1 MTRGRPDPTGL
12 HSATTDVHAHCMPV
26 GLVDTLRR
34 DGDRYGVEIV
44 THDGART
51 ARIAGRVDAGPLRA
65 DFEDVDARIAAMDRT
80 GVRTQILSS
89 WIDLTAY
96 ALPAPE
102 GARYARMFNEL
113 LAETAALHPERFLAL
128 ATAPLQSGA
137 HAADELRHA
146 VEHLG
151 MVGVEIATTVD
162 GRDLDDPDLTP
173 FWRTAEELG
182 CLILVHP
189 YASLAGRSLPR
200 YFLGNL
206 VGNPAESTIAVAHL
220 VFGGVLERF
229 PELRVCVVHGGGF
242 LPYQSGRLD
251 RGYAAVP
258 KHTAAHLTR
267 PPSEWIRRLYFDTVL
282 HDPALLAVL
291 VGIVGADHVLL
302 GSDYPFE
309 MGDPDP
315 VATVEA
321 IPGLDDDQRALILGG
336 NAERLVAGLAT

>member
-1 MTRGRPDPTGL
+1 MTPRVQPG
-12 HSATTDVHAHCMPV
+12 ATTDVHAHCMPV
-26 GLVDTLRR
+26 GLVEALQR
-34 DGDRYGVEIV
+34 DGDRYGIEIV
-44 THDGART
+44 TRDGKRT

-65 DFEDVDARIAAMDRT
+65 DFEDVDARIAAMDRA

-96 ALPAPE
+96 ALPVPE

-128 ATAPLQSGA
+128 GTAPLQSGA

-146 VEHLG
+146 VAHLG
-151 MVGVEIATTVD
+151 MVGIEIATTVD
-162 GRDLDDPDLTP
+162 GRELDDPDLTP

-182 CLILVHP
+182 CLVLVHP
-189 YASLAGRSLPR
+189 YDSLAGRSLPR
-200 YFLGNL
+200 YFLRNL

-229 PELRVCVVHGGGF
+229 PALRVCVVHGGGF
-242 LPYQSGRLD
+242 LPYQAGRLD
-251 RGYAAVP
+251 RGFAAVP
-258 KHTAAHLTR
+258 KHTAGQLTR
-267 PPSEWIRRLYFDTVL
+267 PPSEWIGRLYFDTVL
-282 HDPALLAVL
+282 HDPTLLAVL
-291 VGIVGADHVLL
+291 VDLVGADHVLL

-315 VATVEA
+315 VATIEA
-321 IPGLDDDQRALILGG
+321 IPGLDDEQRALILGG